1 MELLN
6 LIIKFLISTTPTLS
20 GSFSDLTQKKFQFT
34 CAKIN
39 YSNLDDTNNEILI
52 SEVLTPG
59 SSNQLES
66 FWTIINIKKHPNAIV
81 EVFNRYGQRVFSKT
95 NYQNNWQ
102 GDFKGSRLP
111 AGSYYYHIYLPD
123 SDKTHRGWIFLTY

>member
-1 MELLN
+1 MSFQNSKDLD
-6 LIIKFLISTTPTLS
+6 TS
-20 GSFSDLTQKKFQFT
+20 GDVVGDGVESENDSD
-34 CAKIN
+34 
-39 YSNLDDTNNEILI
+39 SNLDDTNNEILI